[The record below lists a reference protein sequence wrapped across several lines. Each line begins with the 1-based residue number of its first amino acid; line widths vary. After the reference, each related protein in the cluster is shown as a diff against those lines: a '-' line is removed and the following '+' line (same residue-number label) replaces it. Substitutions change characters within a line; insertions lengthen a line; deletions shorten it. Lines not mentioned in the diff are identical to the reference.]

1 MKLNMGAWKIL
12 NHPTFIKAE
21 KRKKKKIYS
30 TKRSKKPKENKRLG
44 AMSHDN

>member
-1 MKLNMGAWKIL
+1 MKLNMEAWKIL

-21 KRKKKKIYS
+21 QRRRKKIYS
-30 TKRSKKPKENKRLG
+30 TERSKKPKENKWLG